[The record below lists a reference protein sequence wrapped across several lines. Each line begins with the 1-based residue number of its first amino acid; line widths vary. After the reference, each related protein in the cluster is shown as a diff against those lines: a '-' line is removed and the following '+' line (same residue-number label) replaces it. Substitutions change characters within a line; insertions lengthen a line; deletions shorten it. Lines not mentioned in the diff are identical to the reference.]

1 VTGEASPDGNTALLE
16 AIVESAPD
24 GILVVDRDSR
34 IRLANRQAEQLFQYP
49 REELF
54 GQPLDRLLPPRY
66 RERHEAAVD
75 AFGQRPASRPM
86 GSGLT
91 IFALRRDGTEF
102 AADIALSPVVTPGG
116 PFVIASV
123 RDISGRRMLEEEH
136 RRLADRLRVH
146 SERERVA
153 LGLQDSLIQV
163 SYGVGLNLMKA
174 RELVSGSSSDAERVL
189 DEAIEELNNLILR
202 VRDLILDIAGGAG

>member
-1 VTGEASPDGNTALLE
+1 M
-16 AIVESAPD
+16 ESAPD
-24 GILVVDRDSR
+24 GILVVDDGSR
-34 IRLANRQAEQLFQYP
+34 IRLANRQAEALFQY
-49 REELF
+49 RRDELI
-54 GQPLDRLLPPRY
+54 GEPLDRLLPARF
-66 RERHEAAVD
+66 RERHVAAVD
-75 AFGQRPASRPM
+75 AYEERPANRSM

-91 IFALRRDGTEF
+91 IYALRRDGTEF

-123 RDISGRRMLEEEH
+123 RDITGRRLLEEEH
-136 RRLADRLRVH
+136 RQLANRVRVH

-174 RELVSGSSSDAERVL
+174 KELVGGTSSDAQRVL
-189 DEAIEELNNLILR
+189 DEAIEELNSLILR
-202 VRDLILDIAGGAG
+202 VRHLILDISGRAE